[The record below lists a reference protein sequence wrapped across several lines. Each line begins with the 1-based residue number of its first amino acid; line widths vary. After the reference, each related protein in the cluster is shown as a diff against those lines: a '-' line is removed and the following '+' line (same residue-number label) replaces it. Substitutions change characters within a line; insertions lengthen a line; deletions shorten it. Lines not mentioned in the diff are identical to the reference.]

1 MAIPFSESVLKGESE
16 TKILCLQSEIAKSN
30 NGIKLYASGAFGRV
44 TIRADIAIIC
54 IGYMMHIWFVYIT
67 YRMVSVGIVKI
78 SEDLHE
84 EIRKSSS
91 VMSRS
96 INSQA
101 EFWMKMGML
110 AELNPNLSYGEIIQQ
125 QLKEQAFDMSRC
137 DLEVVASEKKSG

>member
-1 MAIPFSESVLKGESE
+1 M
-16 TKILCLQSEIAKSN
+16 
-30 NGIKLYASGAFGRV
+30 
-44 TIRADIAIIC
+44 
-54 IGYMMHIWFVYIT
+54 
-67 YRMVSVGIVKI
+67 GIVKI
-78 SEDLHE
+78 SEQLHE

-110 AELNPNLSYGEIIQQ
+110 AELNPNLTYGEIIQQ

-137 DLEVVASEKKSG
+137 DLDIENEKKAG

>member
-1 MAIPFSESVLKGESE
+1 MYK
-16 TKILCLQSEIAKSN
+16 
-30 NGIKLYASGAFGRV
+30 
-44 TIRADIAIIC
+44 
-54 IGYMMHIWFVYIT
+54 
-67 YRMVSVGIVKI
+67 VGIVKI
-78 SEDLHE
+78 SENLHE

-110 AELNPNLSYGEIIQQ
+110 AELNPNLTYGEIIQQ

-137 DLEVVASEKKSG
+137 DLEVIVSEKKAG

>member
-1 MAIPFSESVLKGESE
+1 MFR
-16 TKILCLQSEIAKSN
+16 
-30 NGIKLYASGAFGRV
+30 IKV
-44 TIRADIAIIC
+44 VV
-54 IGYMMHIWFVYIT
+54 M
-67 YRMVSVGIVKI
+67 GIVKI
-78 SEDLHE
+78 SETLHE

-110 AELNPNLSYGEIIQQ
+110 SELNPNLTYAEIIQQ

-137 DLEVVASEKKSG
+137 DLEVVTSEKQAG

>member
-1 MAIPFSESVLKGESE
+1 M
-16 TKILCLQSEIAKSN
+16 
-30 NGIKLYASGAFGRV
+30 
-44 TIRADIAIIC
+44 
-54 IGYMMHIWFVYIT
+54 
-67 YRMVSVGIVKI
+67 GIVKI

-110 AELNPNLSYGEIIQQ
+110 AELNPNLTYAEIIQQ
-125 QLKEQAFDMSRC
+125 QLKEQSFDMSRC
-137 DLEVVASEKKSG
+137 DLQVVGSEQKIG